1 MYRHSGPLSEGQRRG
16 ETRCTDTQDFC
27 LEIKGRVG
35 ITVCRHSGTLYKDE
49 RRGGIICTDT
59 QDFHP
64 KVRGELR
71 PQCRDTQDLNL

>member
-1 MYRHSGPLSEGQRRG
+1 MYRHSGLLSRDQR
-16 ETRCTDTQDFC
+16 
-27 LEIKGRVG
+27 RVG